1 MTTLRTILLALATG
15 GALMS
20 ASIAVQSSPAVP
32 DVAQDRAETQ
42 GQAAA
47 SQPTSSERCKKYRWV
62 RVGHPG
68 KGYERRVC
76 VDKKQRS
83 RN

>member
-1 MTTLRTILLALATG
+1 MTTLRTILFALATG

-20 ASIAVQSSPAVP
+20 ASIAVDSSPAVAG
-32 DVAQDRAETQ
+32 VAQDRAETQ
-42 GQAAA
+42 TQAASRPA
-47 SQPTSSERCKKYRWV
+47 SSERCKKYRWV

-68 KGYERRVC
+68 KGYGRRVC
-76 VDKKQRS
+76 VDKQQRG